1 MRTQDQD
8 QSDSNLVETAVEKGM
23 HIKTMKI
30 LERGRR
36 KKSIV
41 TVETEKTEQV

>member
-8 QSDSNLVETAVEKGM
+8 QSDSNLAETAVEEGM

-30 LERGRR
+30 LEREVG
-36 KKSIV
+36 
-41 TVETEKTEQV
+41 EKRA